1 MKNYTIFFYIF
12 LLIFISKINAGPA
25 AFTVC
30 MGYCM
35 APSHLACAISTGGF
49 VPIYTKCMTL
59 ASVRCAGNCY
69 LTMPAPTP

>member
-1 MKNYTIFFYIF
+1 MKNYTIFLYIF

-25 AFTVC
+25 AFTIC

-35 APSHLACAISTGGF
+35 APSQLACATGVFFG
-49 VPIYTKCMTL
+49 PIYPKCMAL
-59 ASVRCAGNCY
+59 ATVRCAGQCY